1 MAMENESG
9 TIPLGLYLWKRSVSP
24 SSEICVVRNLSD
36 TRWRILT
43 KSCSETVS
51 SPPSSLLPIKHQYII
66 ILRRILLLLATSLPS
81 PPLLPSTAIPHLTPY
96 RIYEIGV
103 ETVMGVPGDFQ
114 LDILDYIYDIDGM
127 SFIGNSNEL
136 NAAYAADG
144 YARVKRKPGCVI
156 TTHGVGELSALNGI
170 AGAASERIPLIH
182 VVGQTPRLLQ
192 EKRLMIHHSIGST
205 GEVDA
210 QVYQKTSKLIRA
222 DAAELW
228 DGDEA
233 PAEIDRVLKE
243 CVRRKA
249 PVYIFMPLDLHAHR
263 VPSRLLDTKI
273 DLSVPVDEAALDAVV
288 SAISKAVLEAKKPV
302 VFLDMLAHHAEDE
315 TRAFVDAVKLPF
327 LAAHGAK
334 AIVDEDHD
342 WFVGLYNGSVSS
354 PGVADFI
361 EASDCV
367 MAVGW
372 WPADTNGGLGR
383 KVEEGKRVDVMDE
396 FVVVS
401 VWSY

>member
-1 MAMENESG
+1 M
-9 TIPLGLYLWKRSVSP
+9 
-24 SSEICVVRNLSD
+24 
-36 TRWRILT
+36 
-43 KSCSETVS
+43 TVS
-51 SPPSSLLPIKHQYII
+51 VQPVFPSCLRAPPHRSLHTVSTTSFLKTIRLSFLPPAHSLH
-66 ILRRILLLLATSLPS
+66 LRIFEL
-81 PPLLPSTAIPHLTPY
+81 
-96 RIYEIGV
+96 GV
-103 ETVMGVPGDFQ
+103 KTVMGVPGDFQ
-114 LDILDYIYDIDGM
+114 LDILDYIYDIEGM

-144 YARVKRKPGCVI
+144 YARVNHTPGCVV

-182 VVGQTPRLLQ
+182 VVGQTPRMLQ
-192 EKRLMIHHSIGST
+192 EKKLMIHHSIGST

-228 DGDEA
+228 NGDEA
-233 PAEIDRVLKE
+233 PKEIDRVLRE

-249 PVYIFMPLDLHAHR
+249 PVYVFMPLDLHAHR
-263 VPSRLLDTKI
+263 VPTSLLDTNI
-273 DLSVPVDEAALDAVV
+273 DPSFPVNGSALDAAV
-288 SAISKAVLEAKKPV
+288 SAITKAVLEAKKPV
-302 VFLDMLAHHAEDE
+302 MFLDMLAHHAENE
-315 TRAFVDAVKLPF
+315 TRAFVEAVKLPF

-334 AIVDEDHD
+334 AIVDEDHER
-342 WFVGLYNGSVSS
+342 FVGLYNGSVSA

-361 EASDCV
+361 ESSDLVVC
-367 MAVGW
+367 VGW

-383 KVEEGKRVDVMDE
+383 KIPEERRVDVMDE

-401 VWSY
+401 GLVMLE